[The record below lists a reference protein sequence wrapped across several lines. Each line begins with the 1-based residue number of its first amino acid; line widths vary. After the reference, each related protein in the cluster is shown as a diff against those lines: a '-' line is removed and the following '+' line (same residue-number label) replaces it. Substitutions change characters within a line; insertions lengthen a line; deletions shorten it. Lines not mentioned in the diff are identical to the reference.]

1 MNQLSGF
8 GEENPD
14 EEITDHIL
22 IALPEFY
29 EPLVSSVGY
38 RSDIPTLFELTT
50 LLLN

>member
-14 EEITDHIL
+14 EEITDHML